1 MTLVMASVGLAA
13 VALAASLLPAHRA
26 ATLDPVTA
34 LRDE

>member
-1 MTLVMASVGLAA
+1 MAALGLAA
-13 VALAASLLPAHRA
+13 VAAAASMLPAHRA